1 MRGGGSKA
9 IWDFS
14 ENSSDLVAWP
24 VPNSVLKIV
33 RYLIYYLKQSTSLK
47 ICIDTGIKHQDES
60 SLNCFFMTVLNQIFL
75 PCAVHRRQWCQF
87 SEDCSLREIGAPWAP
102 GLGAR
107 GEFQFALRDQAG
119 NDVVHWIYWKLLRI
133 RSPVKM
139 WPVCVNAVAAKW
151 MTGPPEWTDLGY
163 SPTQL
168 DAFNGRDEVT
178 GGKRNLHLTVWPVGR
193 MGACRMFHLRNRT
206 KVAPHWSCT
215 ESHLFGNA

>member
-1 MRGGGSKA
+1 MA
-9 IWDFS
+9 
-14 ENSSDLVAWP
+14 
-24 VPNSVLKIV
+24 
-33 RYLIYYLKQSTSLK
+33 
-47 ICIDTGIKHQDES
+47 
-60 SLNCFFMTVLNQIFL
+60 VLNKNFL
-75 PCAVHRRQWCQF
+75 SCAAHRRQWCHF

-107 GEFQFALRDQAG
+107 GEFQFALRDQAD

-139 WPVCVNAVAAKW
+139 WLVCVNAVAAKW

-193 MGACRMFHLRNRT
+193 MGACRMFHLKIGPRLLLTGAALNPISLETLNPDLNLWLTAGTDLHTYCASPRVQPRNEPKRT
-206 KVAPHWSCT
+206 ST
-215 ESHLFGNA
+215 EMCGWM

>member
-1 MRGGGSKA
+1 
-9 IWDFS
+9 
-14 ENSSDLVAWP
+14 
-24 VPNSVLKIV
+24 
-33 RYLIYYLKQSTSLK
+33 
-47 ICIDTGIKHQDES
+47 
-60 SLNCFFMTVLNQIFL
+60 MTVLNKNFL
-75 PCAVHRRQWCQF
+75 SCAVHRRQWRQF
-87 SEDCSLREIGAPWAP
+87 SEDCSLREIGAPWPP
-102 GLGAR
+102 GPGAR